1 VLSERVLGGLF
12 EVAVSSGEWVDV
24 LLVVAESY
32 WPRSC
37 SPTVESV
44 GSGELL
50 SPVPESGGTGDS
62 PTRGEPAPPA
72 PPPPPPARSPPPGGR
87 SGFCRLVVE
96 KFMLPASPVSR
107 GCRILLSRTCW
118 RRSASRLGLPRLRMR
133 DLRCFSWEGGE
144 EEEDWMSFLDEEGA
158 GLRWE
163 PMPSRRKILRF
174 RPPSGRSGI
183 RLVSGGGHE
192 SDRTWIRG
200 GVKRGG
206 EGDKGARGGTL
217 ASPGRVS
224 PRHGTRSAHSTER
237 RWRDKR
243 RRAQSRMA
251 DTEGQGGVVNVKREC
266 CRWTIR
272 CR

>member
-1 VLSERVLGGLF
+1 MLSDRVLGGLF
-12 EVAVSSGEWVDV
+12 EVAVSRGECVDV

-32 WPRSC
+32 WPRSW

-44 GSGELL
+44 GSGELQ
-50 SPVPESGGTGDS
+50 SRDSGGRGDS
-62 PTRGEPAPPA
+62 PTRGEPAPP
-72 PPPPPPARSPPPGGR
+72 PPTGR

-107 GCRILLSRTCW
+107 GCRILLSRTCC

-133 DLRCFSWEGGE
+133 DLRCFSGEGGD
-144 EEEDWMSFLDEEGA
+144 EDEGGMSFAADAGA

-183 RLVSGGGHE
+183 RLVSGGERE
-192 SDRTWIRG
+192 SATWIQGRTNGGSTLDGPG
-200 GVKRGG
+200 GVSPGHG
-206 EGDKGARGGTL
+206 MHSSATAGDKGAARRG
-217 ASPGRVS
+217 
-224 PRHGTRSAHSTER
+224 PRRTQRQRRCCGEGTRP
-237 RWRDKR
+237 WR
-243 RRAQSRMA
+243 S
-251 DTEGQGGVVNVKREC
+251 C
-266 CRWTIR
+266 CCWRTIR